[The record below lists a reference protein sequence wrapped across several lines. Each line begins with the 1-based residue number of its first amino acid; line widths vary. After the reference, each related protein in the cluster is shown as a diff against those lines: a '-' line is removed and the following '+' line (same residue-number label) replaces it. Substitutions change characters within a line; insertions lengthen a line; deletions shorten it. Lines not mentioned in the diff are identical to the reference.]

1 MLPGHQRSEGSPEM
15 NTRLPVLLR
24 SQRMARPLEDQIS
37 TQCMVDRTLP
47 SSREG
52 VATPGGGRA

>member
-1 MLPGHQRSEGSPEM
+1 MM
-15 NTRLPVLLR
+15 NTRLPVLSR

-37 TQCMVDRTLP
+37 TECMVDRTLP

-52 VATPGGGRA
+52 VATPGGGRP